1 MTALIR
7 VEGLRVSFAGRA
19 VVDGV
24 GFELAAGECVALVGE
39 SGSGKSVSARS
50 LLGLVGTGSRVE
62 ASTLEIDGADAR
74 RFTERRWRSIRGR
87 RIGYILQDALSSLDP
102 LRTVGAEVREAIRAT
117 GGPGGRAGRERAL
130 ELLRRTHVPDPE
142 TRIDERPAQLSGG
155 QRQRALI
162 ATALAGDPAVLI
174 ADEPTTA
181 LDVSVQKQ
189 ILALFAELKA
199 QGIALL
205 LISHDLAVVSQLADR
220 VVVLQGGAV
229 VEAGETEAVLSA
241 PEHPYTRSLIDAAP
255 RFEVG
260 GGPEVAPA
268 AAPTPAPP
276 AHNFGVVDGHAGVEH
291 PSPGVSDGDS
301 EVVRGSGADAGADG
315 DSDVVRGSGADA
327 GADGD
332 SDVVRG
338 SGADAGAAATG
349 DGDGGVVLAADGVV
363 KAFRLAGG
371 GERVAVRGVSV
382 AVRRGRSLGVVGE
395 SGSGKTTIARILAG
409 FESAD
414 AGTVRRASDDPRD
427 VQFVYQDPGAS
438 FDPRWTAG
446 RLLDEAVGLRHP
458 SLSRTERGARV
469 AEWLERVGLPASFAD
484 RRPASLSG
492 GQRQR
497 LGIARALAVEPAV
510 VVLDEPVSALDV
522 AVQKQ
527 ILDLIARLQAET
539 GVAYLFISHDLGVIQ
554 KVCDEVVVLQN
565 GEVREQGPTSRVLRA
580 PEHPYTRSLIDAV
593 PALPAR

>member
-7 VEGLRVSFAGRA
+7 VDGLRVSFAGRT
-19 VVDGV
+19 VVEGV
-24 GFELAAGECVALVGE
+24 GFELGAGECVALVGE

-50 LLGLVGTGSRVE
+50 LLGLVGAGSRVD
-62 ASTLEIDGADAR
+62 AAALEIDGADAR

-162 ATALAGDPAVLI
+162 AAALAGDPAVLI

-220 VVVLQGGAV
+220 VVVLQGGTV
-229 VEAGETEAVLSA
+229 VEAGETQAVLSA

-260 GGPEVAPA
+260 VPVPRS
-268 AAPTPAPP
+268 PAPSASP
-276 AHNFGVVDGHAGVEH
+276 SPSPSRNFGVSGGHAEVEH
-291 PSPGVSDGDS
+291 PAPGVSDADS
-301 EVVRGSGADAGADG
+301 EGVRR
-315 DSDVVRGSGADA
+315 RG
-327 GADGD
+327 
-332 SDVVRG
+332 V
-338 SGADAGAAATG
+338 DAGAAGGG
-349 DGDGGVVLAADGVV
+349 DGNVVLAADGVV

-371 GERVAVRGVSV
+371 GERVALRGVSV
-382 AVRRGRSLGVVGE
+382 AVRRGWSLGVVGE

-458 SLSRTERGARV
+458 SLSRRERGVRV

-527 ILDLIARLQAET
+527 ILDLIARLQRET

-554 KVCDEVVVLQN
+554 KVCDEVVVLQG
-565 GEVREQGPTSRVLRA
+565 GEVREQGPTPQVLGA
-580 PEHPYTRSLIDAV
+580 PEHPYTRTLIDAV

>member
-1 MTALIR
+1 MNALIR
-7 VEGLRVSFAGRA
+7 VEGLTVSFGGRTA
-19 VVDGV
+19 VEGV
-24 GFELAAGECVALVGE
+24 GFEIGPGECVALVGE

-50 LLGLVGTGSRVE
+50 LLGLVGAGSRVDAE
-62 ASTLEIDGADAR
+62 VLEIDGVDAR
-74 RFTERRWRSIRGR
+74 RFSERRWRRIRGR

-102 LRTVGAEVREAIRAT
+102 LRTVGKEVREAIAAT
-117 GGPGGRAGRERAL
+117 GGPRGRAGRERAL

-189 ILALFAELKA
+189 ILALFSELKQ

-220 VVVLQGGAV
+220 VLVLQGGAV
-229 VEAGETEAVLSA
+229 VERGETADVLSN
-241 PEHPYTRSLIDAAP
+241 PQHPYTRSLIDAAP
-255 RFEVG
+255 RFDSG
-260 GGPEVAPA
+260 
-268 AAPTPAPP
+268 PAP
-276 AHNFGVVDGHAGVEH
+276 HSFGDSTGHAGPQH
-291 PSPGVSDGDS
+291 PISGVSPQIS
-301 EVVRGSGADAGADG
+301 EVVQGTDAVT
-315 DSDVVRGSGADA
+315 DSDAVTETGTLTETGPLTETGSVSLSKGPSAQA
-327 GADGD
+327 
-332 SDVVRG
+332 SD
-338 SGADAGAAATG
+338 
-349 DGDGGVVLAADGVV
+349 VVLAAEHVS
-363 KAFRLAGG
+363 KTFRLPGG
-371 GERVAVRGVSV
+371 ATRPAVKDISI

-395 SGSGKTTIARILAG
+395 SGSGKTTVARILAG
-409 FESAD
+409 FETAD

-427 VQFVYQDPGAS
+427 VQFVYQDPGSS

-446 RLLDEAVGLRHP
+446 RLLDEAIGLRHP

-469 AEWLERVGLPASFAD
+469 RDWLERVGLPADFAD
-484 RRPASLSG
+484 RRPSSLSG

-527 ILDLIARLQAET
+527 ILELIARLQAET

-554 KVCDEVVVLQN
+554 KVCDEVVVLQ
-565 GEVREQGPTSRVLRA
+565 GGVVREQGPTSQVLRA
-580 PEHPYTRSLIDAV
+580 PADAYTRLLIDAV
-593 PALPAR
+593 PSLPAV

>member
-1 MTALIR
+1 MNALIR
-7 VEGLRVSFAGRA
+7 VEGLTVSFGGRTA
-19 VVDGV
+19 VEGV
-24 GFELAAGECVALVGE
+24 GFEIGPGECVALVGE

-50 LLGLVGTGSRVE
+50 LLGLVGAGSRVD
-62 ASTLEIDGADAR
+62 AAVLEIDGVDAR
-74 RFTERRWRSIRGR
+74 RFSERRWRRIRGR

-102 LRTVGAEVREAIRAT
+102 LRTAGKEVREAIAAT
-117 GGPGGRAGRERAL
+117 GGPRGRAGRERAL

-189 ILALFAELKA
+189 ILALFSELKQ

-220 VVVLQGGAV
+220 VLVLQGGAV
-229 VEAGETEAVLSA
+229 VEKGETADVLSN

-255 RFEVG
+255 RFDSG
-260 GGPEVAPA
+260 
-268 AAPTPAPP
+268 PAP
-276 AHNFGVVDGHAGVEH
+276 HDFGDSTGHAGAQH
-291 PSPGVSDGDS
+291 PTTGVSPQIS
-301 EVVRGSGADAGADG
+301 EDVQAVEASGA
-315 DSDVVRGSGADA
+315 SD
-327 GADGD
+327 
-332 SDVVRG
+332 
-338 SGADAGAAATG
+338 
-349 DGDGGVVLAADGVV
+349 VVLAAEHVS
-363 KAFRLAGG
+363 KTFRLPGG
-371 GERVAVRGVSV
+371 ATRPAVKDVSI

-395 SGSGKTTIARILAG
+395 SGSGKTTVARILAG
-409 FESAD
+409 FETAD

-427 VQFVYQDPGAS
+427 VQFVYQDPGSS

-446 RLLDEAVGLRHP
+446 RLLDEAIGLRHP

-469 AEWLERVGLPASFAD
+469 RDWLERVGLPADFAD
-484 RRPASLSG
+484 RRPSSLSG

-527 ILDLIARLQAET
+527 ILELIARLQAET
-539 GVAYLFISHDLGVIQ
+539 GVGYLFISHDLGVIQ
-554 KVCDEVVVLQN
+554 KVCDEVVVLQ
-565 GEVREQGPTSRVLRA
+565 GGVVREQGLTSQVLRA
-580 PEHPYTRSLIDAV
+580 PADAYTRLLIDAV
-593 PALPAR
+593 PSLPAV

>member
-1 MTALIR
+1 MNALIR
-7 VEGLRVSFAGRA
+7 VEGLTLSFGGRTA
-19 VVDGV
+19 VEGV
-24 GFELAAGECVALVGE
+24 GFEIGPGECVALVGE

-50 LLGLVGTGSRVE
+50 LLGLVGTGSRVD
-62 ASTLEIDGADAR
+62 AAVLEIDCVDAR
-74 RFTERRWRSIRGR
+74 RFSERRWRRIRGR

-102 LRTVGAEVREAIRAT
+102 LRTVGKEVREAIAAT
-117 GGPGGRAGRERAL
+117 GGPRGRAGRERAL

-189 ILALFAELKA
+189 ILALFSELKQ

-220 VVVLQGGAV
+220 VLVLQGGAV
-229 VEAGETEAVLSA
+229 VESGETADVLSN
-241 PEHPYTRSLIDAAP
+241 PQHPYTRSLIDAAP
-255 RFEVG
+255 RFDS
-260 GGPEVAPA
+260 GPALSLDPRILSERSETKGAQEPGVDRSLSEERSDETKGAAPA
-268 AAPTPAPP
+268 ETGSLSLSKGPAPRDP
-276 AHNFGVVDGHAGVEH
+276 D
-291 PSPGVSDGDS
+291 
-301 EVVRGSGADAGADG
+301 
-315 DSDVVRGSGADA
+315 
-327 GADGD
+327 
-332 SDVVRG
+332 
-338 SGADAGAAATG
+338 
-349 DGDGGVVLAADGVV
+349 VVLAAEHVS
-363 KAFRLAGG
+363 KTFRLPGG
-371 GERVAVRGVSV
+371 ATRPAVKDVSI

-395 SGSGKTTIARILAG
+395 SGSGKTTVARILAG
-409 FESAD
+409 FETAD

-427 VQFVYQDPGAS
+427 VQFVYQDPGSS

-446 RLLDEAVGLRHP
+446 RLLDEAIGLRHP

-469 AEWLERVGLPASFAD
+469 RDWLERVGLPADFAD
-484 RRPASLSG
+484 RRPSSLSG

-527 ILDLIARLQAET
+527 ILELIARLQAET
-539 GVAYLFISHDLGVIQ
+539 GVGYLFISHDLGVIQ
-554 KVCDEVVVLQN
+554 KVCDEVVVLQ
-565 GEVREQGPTSRVLRA
+565 GGVVREQGLTSQVLRA
-580 PEHPYTRSLIDAV
+580 PADAYTRLLIDAV
-593 PALPAR
+593 PSLPAV

>member
-1 MTALIR
+1 MNALIR
-7 VEGLRVSFAGRA
+7 VEGLTVSFGVRTA
-19 VVDGV
+19 VEGV
-24 GFELAAGECVALVGE
+24 GFEIAPGECVALVGE

-50 LLGLVGTGSRVE
+50 LLGLVGTGSRVD
-62 ASTLEIDGADAR
+62 AAVLEIDGVDAR
-74 RFTERRWRSIRGR
+74 RFTERRWRRIRGR

-102 LRTVGAEVREAIRAT
+102 LRTVGKEVREAIAAT
-117 GGPGGRAGRERAL
+117 GGPRGRVGRERAL

-189 ILALFAELKA
+189 ILALFSELKQ

-220 VVVLQGGAV
+220 VLVLQGGAV
-229 VEAGETEAVLSA
+229 VEKGETADVLSNPA
-241 PEHPYTRSLIDAAP
+241 HPYTRSLIDAAP
-255 RFEVG
+255 RFDS
-260 GGPEVAPA
+260 GPALRLAALAQEPGVDRSLSEERSDETKGAAPA
-268 AAPTPAPP
+268 ETGSLSLSKGPAPHDP
-276 AHNFGVVDGHAGVEH
+276 D
-291 PSPGVSDGDS
+291 
-301 EVVRGSGADAGADG
+301 
-315 DSDVVRGSGADA
+315 
-327 GADGD
+327 
-332 SDVVRG
+332 
-338 SGADAGAAATG
+338 
-349 DGDGGVVLAADGVV
+349 VVLAAEHVS
-363 KAFRLAGG
+363 KTFRLPGG
-371 GERVAVRGVSV
+371 ATRPAVKDVSI

-395 SGSGKTTIARILAG
+395 SGSGKTTVARILAG
-409 FESAD
+409 FETAD

-427 VQFVYQDPGAS
+427 VQFVYQDPGSS

-446 RLLDEAVGLRHP
+446 RLLDEAIGLRHP
-458 SLSRTERGARV
+458 SLSRAERGARV
-469 AEWLERVGLPASFAD
+469 RDWLERVGLPADFAD
-484 RRPASLSG
+484 RRPSSLSG

-527 ILDLIARLQAET
+527 ILELIARLQAET
-539 GVAYLFISHDLGVIQ
+539 GVGYLFISHDLGVIQ
-554 KVCDEVVVLQN
+554 KVCDEVVVLQ
-565 GEVREQGPTSRVLRA
+565 GGVVREQGPTSQVLQA
-580 PEHPYTRSLIDAV
+580 PADAYTRLLIDAV
-593 PALPAR
+593 PSLPAI

>member
-19 VVDGV
+19 VVEGV

-62 ASTLEIDGADAR
+62 ASALEIDGADAR

-229 VEAGETEAVLSA
+229 VEAGETEVVLSA

-268 AAPTPAPP
+268 PASAAAPTPAPP
-276 AHNFGVVDGHAGVEH
+276 SHSFGVVDGHAGVEH

-301 EVVRGSGADAGADG
+301 EVVRGSGVDAGADASSDVVQGRGADADAGAVGEHSG
-315 DSDVVRGSGADA
+315 D
-327 GADGD
+327 
-332 SDVVRG
+332 
-338 SGADAGAAATG
+338 
-349 DGDGGVVLAADGVV
+349 VVLAADGVV

-458 SLSRTERGARV
+458 SLSRTGRGARV

-484 RRPASLSG
+484 RRPSSLSG

-510 VVLDEPVSALDV
+510 VMLDEPVSALDV

-527 ILDLIARLQAET
+527 ILDLIARLQRET

-593 PALPAR
+593 PALPTR

>member
-1 MTALIR
+1 MSALIR
-7 VEGLRVSFAGRA
+7 VEGLTVSFGGRTA
-19 VVDGV
+19 VEGV
-24 GFELAAGECVALVGE
+24 GFEIAPGECVALVGE

-50 LLGLVGTGSRVE
+50 LLGLVGTGSRVD
-62 ASTLEIDGADAR
+62 AAVLEIDGVDAR
-74 RFTERRWRSIRGR
+74 RLTERRWRRIRGR

-102 LRTVGAEVREAIRAT
+102 LRTVGKEVREAIAAT
-117 GGPGGRAGRERAL
+117 GGPRGRDGRERAL

-189 ILALFAELKA
+189 ILALFGELKQ

-220 VVVLQGGAV
+220 VLVLQGGAV
-229 VEAGETEAVLSA
+229 VESGETADVLSN

-255 RFEVG
+255 RFEG
-260 GGPEVAPA
+260 GSAP
-268 AAPTPAPP
+268 
-276 AHNFGVVDGHAGVEH
+276 HDFGDSTGHTGAQH
-291 PSPGVSDGDS
+291 PISGVSPQIS
-301 EVVRGSGADAGADG
+301 EVVQAVEASGA
-315 DSDVVRGSGADA
+315 SD
-327 GADGD
+327 
-332 SDVVRG
+332 
-338 SGADAGAAATG
+338 
-349 DGDGGVVLAADGVV
+349 VVLAADHVSRT
-363 KAFRLAGG
+363 FRLPGG
-371 GERVAVRGVSV
+371 GTRPAVKDVSI

-395 SGSGKTTIARILAG
+395 SGSGKTTVARILAG
-409 FESAD
+409 FETAD

-427 VQFVYQDPGAS
+427 VQFVYQDPGSS

-446 RLLDEAVGLRHP
+446 RLLDEAIGLRHP
-458 SLSRTERGARV
+458 SLSRAERGARV
-469 AEWLERVGLPASFAD
+469 RDWLDRVGLPADFAD
-484 RRPASLSG
+484 RRPSSLSG

-497 LGIARALAVEPAV
+497 LGIARALAVEPGV

-527 ILDLIARLQAET
+527 ILELIARLQAET
-539 GVAYLFISHDLGVIQ
+539 GVGYLFISHDLGVIQ
-554 KVCDEVVVLQN
+554 KVCDEVVVLQ
-565 GEVREQGPTSRVLRA
+565 GGVVREQGPTSQVLRDPA
-580 PEHPYTRSLIDAV
+580 DAYTRLLIDAV
-593 PALPAR
+593 PSLPAV

>member
-7 VEGLRVSFAGRA
+7 VEDLRVSFAGRT
-19 VVDGV
+19 VVEGV
-24 GFELAAGECVALVGE
+24 GFELAPGECVALVGE

-50 LLGLVGTGSRVE
+50 LLGLVGAGSRVE
-62 ASTLEIDGADAR
+62 AAALEIDGADAR
-74 RFTERRWRSIRGR
+74 RFGERRWRSIRGR

-102 LRTVGAEVREAIRAT
+102 LRTVGSEVREAIRAT
-117 GGPGGRAGRERAL
+117 GGPGGRVGRERAL

-162 ATALAGDPAVLI
+162 AAALGGDPAVLI

-220 VVVLQGGAV
+220 VVVLQGGVV
-229 VEAGETEAVLSA
+229 VEAGETAAVLSA

-255 RFEVG
+255 RFEAQVG
-260 GGPEVAPA
+260 PTA
-268 AAPTPAPP
+268 AASAAPRPAPLS
-276 AHNFGVVDGHAGVEH
+276 HTLGVVDGHAAVEY
-291 PSPGVSDGDS
+291 PSPGVSDADS
-301 EVVRGSGADAGADG
+301 EVVRGSGADARAAAD
-315 DSDVVRGSGADA
+315 SQAVPGSGADA
-327 GADGD
+327 GADSEAVQAG
-332 SDVVRG
+332 
-338 SGADAGAAATG
+338 GADAGT
-349 DGDGGVVLAADGVV
+349 DSDRDVVLAADGVV

-371 GERVAVRGVSV
+371 GERVALRGVSV

-409 FESAD
+409 FENAD

-458 SLSRTERGARV
+458 SLSRSERSARV
-469 AEWLERVGLPASFAD
+469 TEWLERVGLPASFAD

-554 KVCDEVVVLQN
+554 KVCDEVAVLQG
-565 GEVREQGPTSRVLRA
+565 GEVREHGPTSRVLSA

-593 PALPAR
+593 PALPTR

>member
-7 VEGLRVSFAGRA
+7 VEGLRVSFAGRT
-19 VVDGV
+19 VVEGV
-24 GFELAAGECVALVGE
+24 GFELAPGECVALVGE

-62 ASTLEIDGADAR
+62 AAALEIDGADAR
-74 RFTERRWRSIRGR
+74 RFGERRWRSIRGR

-162 ATALAGDPAVLI
+162 AAALAGDPAVLI

-220 VVVLQGGAV
+220 VVVLQGGVV
-229 VEAGETEAVLSA
+229 VEAGETAAVLSA

-260 GGPEVAPA
+260 VPVPL
-268 AAPTPAPP
+268 PP
-276 AHNFGVVDGHAGVEH
+276 SPSPSHTFGVSGGHAEVEH
-291 PSPGVSDGDS
+291 PSPGVSDADS
-301 EVVRGSGADAGADG
+301 EVVRGSGADA
-315 DSDVVRGSGADA
+315 RADA
-327 GADGD
+327 GADSEAVQEGAADAEAD
-332 SDVVRG
+332 SD
-338 SGADAGAAATG
+338 G
-349 DGDGGVVLAADGVV
+349 DVVLAADGVV

-371 GERVAVRGVSV
+371 RERVALRGVSV

-446 RLLDEAVGLRHP
+446 RLLDEAVGLRNP
-458 SLSRTERGARV
+458 SLSRSERSARV
-469 AEWLERVGLPASFAD
+469 TEWLERVGLPASFAD

-527 ILDLIARLQAET
+527 ILDLIARLQTET

-554 KVCDEVVVLQN
+554 KVCDEVVVLQG
-565 GEVREQGPTSRVLRA
+565 GEVREQGPTARVLRA

>member
-1 MTALIR
+1 MNALIR
-7 VEGLRVSFAGRA
+7 VEGLTVSFGGRTA
-19 VVDGV
+19 VEGV
-24 GFELAAGECVALVGE
+24 GFEIGPGECVALVGE

-50 LLGLVGTGSRVE
+50 LLGLVGAGSRVD
-62 ASTLEIDGADAR
+62 AAVLEIDGVDAR
-74 RFTERRWRSIRGR
+74 RFSERRWRRIRGR

-102 LRTVGAEVREAIRAT
+102 LRTVGKEVREAIAAT
-117 GGPGGRAGRERAL
+117 GGPRGRAGRERAL

-189 ILALFAELKA
+189 ILALFSELKQ

-220 VVVLQGGAV
+220 VLVLQGGAV
-229 VEAGETEAVLSA
+229 VEKGETADVLSN

-255 RFEVG
+255 RFDSG
-260 GGPEVAPA
+260 
-268 AAPTPAPP
+268 PAP
-276 AHNFGVVDGHAGVEH
+276 HDFGDSTGHAGAQH
-291 PSPGVSDGDS
+291 PISGVSPQIS
-301 EVVRGSGADAGADG
+301 EVVQAVEASGA
-315 DSDVVRGSGADA
+315 SDVV
-327 GADGD
+327 
-332 SDVVRG
+332 
-338 SGADAGAAATG
+338 
-349 DGDGGVVLAADGVV
+349 LAVEHV
-363 KAFRLAGG
+363 SKTFRLPGG
-371 GERVAVRGVSV
+371 ATRPAVKDLSI

-395 SGSGKTTIARILAG
+395 SGSGKTTVARILAG
-409 FESAD
+409 FETAD

-427 VQFVYQDPGAS
+427 VQFVYQDPGSS

-446 RLLDEAVGLRHP
+446 RLLDEAIGLRHP

-469 AEWLERVGLPASFAD
+469 RDWLERVGLPADFAD
-484 RRPASLSG
+484 RRPSSLSG

-527 ILDLIARLQAET
+527 ILELIARLQAET
-539 GVAYLFISHDLGVIQ
+539 GVGYLFISHDLGVIQ
-554 KVCDEVVVLQN
+554 EVCDEVVVLQ
-565 GEVREQGPTSRVLRA
+565 GGVVREQGRTSQVLRA
-580 PEHPYTRSLIDAV
+580 PADAYTRLLIDAV
-593 PALPAR
+593 PSLPAV

>member
-1 MTALIR
+1 MSALIR
-7 VEGLRVSFAGRA
+7 VDGLRVAFADRT
-19 VVDGV
+19 VVEGV
-24 GFELAAGECVALVGE
+24 SFELNPGECVALVGE

-50 LLGLVGTGSRVE
+50 LLGLVGAGSRVD
-62 ASTLEIDGADAR
+62 ATALEIEGEDAR
-74 RFTERRWRSIRGR
+74 RFTERRWRRVRGR

-117 GGPGGRAGRERAL
+117 GGPRGRAARERAL

-189 ILALFAELKA
+189 ILALFAELKD

-220 VVVLQGGAV
+220 VIVLQGGAV
-229 VEAGETEAVLSA
+229 VESGDTIDVLSS
-241 PEHPYTRSLIDAAP
+241 PRHPYTRSLIDAAP
-255 RFEVG
+255 RFEG
-260 GGPEVAPA
+260 GVAPNA
-268 AAPTPAPP
+268 LPRSLSEERSDALPRSLSEERSDETKGASLAQEPAK
-276 AHNFGVVDGHAGVEH
+276 GVTHKEAE
-291 PSPGVSDGDS
+291 
-301 EVVRGSGADAGADG
+301 
-315 DSDVVRGSGADA
+315 
-327 GADGD
+327 
-332 SDVVRG
+332 
-338 SGADAGAAATG
+338 
-349 DGDGGVVLAADGVV
+349 VVLAAENVS
-363 KAFRLAGG
+363 KTFRLPGG
-371 GERVAVRGVSV
+371 GERQALRGVSV
-382 AVRRGRSLGVVGE
+382 TVRGGRSLGVVGE

-409 FESAD
+409 FETAD
-414 AGTVRRASDDPRD
+414 AGTVRRRSDDPRD
-427 VQFVYQDPGAS
+427 VQFVYQDPGSS
-438 FDPRWTAG
+438 FDPRWTVG

-458 SLSRTERGARV
+458 SLSRADRSARV
-469 AEWLERVGLPASFAD
+469 REWLERVGLDVDLVD
-484 RRPASLSG
+484 RRPSSLSG

-527 ILDLIARLQAET
+527 ILELIARLQAET

-554 KVCDEVVVLQN
+554 KVCDEVVVLQG
-565 GEVREQGPTSRVLRA
+565 GEVRESGPTSRVLRDPSDA
-580 PEHPYTRSLIDAV
+580 YTRMLIDAV
-593 PALPAR
+593 PALPAAPAAII

>member
-1 MTALIR
+1 MNALIR
-7 VEGLRVSFAGRA
+7 VEGLTVSFGGRTA
-19 VVDGV
+19 VEGV
-24 GFELAAGECVALVGE
+24 GFEIGPGECVALVGE

-50 LLGLVGTGSRVE
+50 LLGLVGTGSRVDAE
-62 ASTLEIDGADAR
+62 VLEIDGVDAR
-74 RFTERRWRSIRGR
+74 RFSERRWRRIRGR

-102 LRTVGAEVREAIRAT
+102 LRTVGKEVREAIAAT
-117 GGPGGRAGRERAL
+117 GGPRGRAGRERAL
-130 ELLRRTHVPDPE
+130 DLLRRTHVPDPE

-189 ILALFAELKA
+189 ILALFSELKQ

-220 VVVLQGGAV
+220 VLVLQGGAV
-229 VEAGETEAVLSA
+229 VEKGETVDVLSS
-241 PEHPYTRSLIDAAP
+241 PQHPYTRSLIDAAP
-255 RFEVG
+255 RFDSG
-260 GGPEVAPA
+260 
-268 AAPTPAPP
+268 PAP
-276 AHNFGVVDGHAGVEH
+276 HDFGDSTGHAGAQH
-291 PSPGVSDGDS
+291 PISGVSPQIS
-301 EVVRGSGADAGADG
+301 EVVQAVEASGA
-315 DSDVVRGSGADA
+315 SD
-327 GADGD
+327 
-332 SDVVRG
+332 
-338 SGADAGAAATG
+338 
-349 DGDGGVVLAADGVV
+349 VVLAAEHVS
-363 KAFRLAGG
+363 KTFRLPGG
-371 GERVAVRGVSV
+371 ATRPAVKDVSI

-395 SGSGKTTIARILAG
+395 SGSGKTTVARILAG
-409 FESAD
+409 FETAD

-427 VQFVYQDPGAS
+427 VQFVYQDPGSS

-446 RLLDEAVGLRHP
+446 RLLDEAIGLRHP

-469 AEWLERVGLPASFAD
+469 RDWLERVGLPADFAD
-484 RRPASLSG
+484 RRPSSLSG

-527 ILDLIARLQAET
+527 ILELIARLQAET
-539 GVAYLFISHDLGVIQ
+539 GVGYLFISHDLGVIQ
-554 KVCDEVVVLQN
+554 KVCDEVVVLQ
-565 GEVREQGPTSRVLRA
+565 GGVVREQGLTSQVLRA
-580 PEHPYTRSLIDAV
+580 PADAYTRLLIDAV
-593 PALPAR
+593 PSLPAV

>member
-7 VEGLRVSFAGRA
+7 VEGLRVSFGGRTA
-19 VVDGV
+19 VEGV
-24 GFELAAGECVALVGE
+24 GFEIARGECVALVGE

-50 LLGLVGTGSRVE
+50 LLGLVGAGSQVD
-62 ASTLEIDGADAR
+62 AAVLEIDGADAR
-74 RFTERRWRSIRGR
+74 RFSERRWRRVRGR

-117 GGPGGRAGRERAL
+117 GGPRGRAGRERAL
-130 ELLRRTHVPDPE
+130 DLLRRTHVPEPE
-142 TRIDERPAQLSGG
+142 ARIDERPGQLSGG

-220 VVVLQGGAV
+220 VLVLQGGAV
-229 VEAGETEAVLSA
+229 VESGETDAVLSN

-255 RFEVG
+255 RFDGATALQAEAG
-260 GGPEVAPA
+260 SLSLSTGPALQAEAGSLSLSKG
-268 AAPTPAPP
+268 PAPHENGSLSLSTGRGP
-276 AHNFGVVDGHAGVEH
+276 QH
-291 PSPGVSDGDS
+291 SD
-301 EVVRGSGADAGADG
+301 
-315 DSDVVRGSGADA
+315 
-327 GADGD
+327 
-332 SDVVRG
+332 
-338 SGADAGAAATG
+338 
-349 DGDGGVVLAADGVV
+349 VVLAADHVSRT
-363 KAFRLAGG
+363 FRLPGG
-371 GERVAVRGVSV
+371 GSRPAVRDVSI

-395 SGSGKTTIARILAG
+395 SGSGKTTVARILAG
-409 FESAD
+409 FETAD

-427 VQFVYQDPGAS
+427 VQFVYQDPGSS
-438 FDPRWTAG
+438 FDPRWTVG
-446 RLLDEAVGLRHP
+446 RLLDEAIGLRHP
-458 SLSRTERGARV
+458 SLSRAERDARV
-469 AEWLERVGLPASFAD
+469 RDWLERVGLPAEFAG
-484 RRPASLSG
+484 RRPSSLSG

-527 ILDLIARLQAET
+527 ILELIARLQVET
-539 GVAYLFISHDLGVIQ
+539 GVGYLFISHDLGVIQ
-554 KVCDEVVVLQN
+554 KVCDEVVVLQ
-565 GEVREQGPTSRVLRA
+565 GGVVREQGPTSRVLRA
-580 PEHPYTRSLIDAV
+580 PDHPYTRSLIDAV
-593 PALPAR
+593 PSLPTV

>member
-1 MTALIR
+1 MNALIR
-7 VEGLRVSFAGRA
+7 VEGLTVSFGGRTA
-19 VVDGV
+19 VEGV
-24 GFELAAGECVALVGE
+24 GFEIGPGECVALVGE

-50 LLGLVGTGSRVE
+50 LLGLVGTGSRVD
-62 ASTLEIDGADAR
+62 AAVLEIDGVDAR
-74 RFTERRWRSIRGR
+74 RFSERRWRRIRGR

-102 LRTVGAEVREAIRAT
+102 LRTVGKEVREAIAAT
-117 GGPGGRAGRERAL
+117 GGPRGRAGRERAL

-189 ILALFAELKA
+189 ILALFSELKQ

-220 VVVLQGGAV
+220 VLVLQGGAV
-229 VEAGETEAVLSA
+229 VEKGETADVLSN

-255 RFEVG
+255 RFDSG
-260 GGPEVAPA
+260 
-268 AAPTPAPP
+268 PAP
-276 AHNFGVVDGHAGVEH
+276 HDFGDSTGHAGAQH
-291 PSPGVSDGDS
+291 PTTGVSPQIS
-301 EVVRGSGADAGADG
+301 EVVQGTDAVT
-315 DSDVVRGSGADA
+315 DSDAVTETGPVTETGLPAETGSLSLSKGRAPQA
-327 GADGD
+327 
-332 SDVVRG
+332 SD
-338 SGADAGAAATG
+338 
-349 DGDGGVVLAADGVV
+349 VVLAAEHVS
-363 KAFRLAGG
+363 KTFRLPGG
-371 GERVAVRGVSV
+371 ATRPAVKDVSI

-395 SGSGKTTIARILAG
+395 SGSGKTTVARILAG
-409 FESAD
+409 FETAD
-414 AGTVRRASDDPRD
+414 AGTVRRASDDLRD
-427 VQFVYQDPGAS
+427 VQFVYQDPGSS

-446 RLLDEAVGLRHP
+446 RLLDEAIGLRHP

-469 AEWLERVGLPASFAD
+469 RDWLERVGLPADFAD
-484 RRPASLSG
+484 RRPSSLSG

-527 ILDLIARLQAET
+527 ILELIARLQAET
-539 GVAYLFISHDLGVIQ
+539 GVGYLFISHDLGVIQ
-554 KVCDEVVVLQN
+554 KVCDEVVVLQ
-565 GEVREQGPTSRVLRA
+565 GGVVREQGPTSQVLRA
-580 PEHPYTRSLIDAV
+580 PADAYTRLLIDAV
-593 PALPAR
+593 PSLPAV

>member
-1 MTALIR
+1 MNALIR
-7 VEGLRVSFAGRA
+7 VEGLRVSFGGRVA
-19 VVDGV
+19 ADGV
-24 GFELAAGECVALVGE
+24 GFEIGPGECVALVGE

-50 LLGLVGTGSRVE
+50 LLGLVGAGSRVD
-62 ASTLEIDGADAR
+62 AAVLEIDGQDAR
-74 RFTERRWRSIRGR
+74 RFSERRWRRVRGR

-117 GGPGGRAGRERAL
+117 GGPRGRAAREQAL
-130 ELLRRTHVPDPE
+130 DLLRRTHVPDPE

-189 ILALFAELKA
+189 ILALFGELKA

-229 VEAGETEAVLSA
+229 VESGDTADVLSS
-241 PEHPYTRSLIDAAP
+241 PEHSYTRSLIDAAP
-255 RFEVG
+255 RFE
-260 GGPEVAPA
+260 
-268 AAPTPAPP
+268 APP
-276 AHNFGVVDGHAGVEH
+276 D
-291 PSPGVSDGDS
+291 
-301 EVVRGSGADAGADG
+301 ADADVSRPLSEER
-315 DSDVVRGSGADA
+315 SDETKGVTRDA
-327 GADGD
+327 PD
-332 SDVVRG
+332 
-338 SGADAGAAATG
+338 
-349 DGDGGVVLAADGVV
+349 VVLAAEHVS
-363 KAFRLAGG
+363 KTFRLPGG
-371 GERVAVRGVSV
+371 GERQALKGVSV

-409 FESAD
+409 FETPD
-414 AGTVRRASDDPRD
+414 AGTVRRGGDDPRD
-427 VQFVYQDPGAS
+427 VQFVYQDPGVS
-438 FDPRWTAG
+438 FDPRWTVG

-458 SLSRTERGARV
+458 SLARRERSARV
-469 AEWLERVGLPASFAD
+469 RGWLERVGLAAGLVD

-527 ILDLIARLQAET
+527 ILELIARLQAET
-539 GVAYLFISHDLGVIQ
+539 GVGYLFISHDLGVIQ
-554 KVCDEVVVLQN
+554 KVCDEVVVLQ
-565 GEVREQGPTSRVLRA
+565 GGVVREQGPTSRVLRDPSDA
-580 PEHPYTRSLIDAV
+580 YTRMLIDAV
-593 PALPAR
+593 PSLPAR

>member
-7 VEGLRVSFAGRA
+7 VEGLRVSFAGRT
-19 VVDGV
+19 VVEGV
-24 GFELAAGECVALVGE
+24 GFELAPGECVALVGE

-50 LLGLVGTGSRVE
+50 LLGLVGAGSRVE

-74 RFTERRWRSIRGR
+74 RFGERRWRSIRGR

-117 GGPGGRAGRERAL
+117 GGPGGRVGRERAL

-162 ATALAGDPAVLI
+162 AAALAGDPAVLI

-220 VVVLQGGAV
+220 VVVLQGGVV
-229 VEAGETEAVLSA
+229 VEAGETAAVLSA

-260 GGPEVAPA
+260 VPVPL
-268 AAPTPAPP
+268 PP
-276 AHNFGVVDGHAGVEH
+276 SPSPSPSHTFGVSGAHAEVEH
-291 PSPGVSDGDS
+291 PSPGVSGADS
-301 EVVRGSGADAGADG
+301 EVVRGSGADARAD
-315 DSDVVRGSGADA
+315 SEAVRGSGADA
-327 GADGD
+327 EADSDGD
-332 SDVVRG
+332 
-338 SGADAGAAATG
+338 
-349 DGDGGVVLAADGVV
+349 VVLAADGVV

-371 GERVAVRGVSV
+371 RERVALRGVSV

-409 FESAD
+409 FENAD

-446 RLLDEAVGLRHP
+446 RLLAEAVGLRHP

-527 ILDLIARLQAET
+527 ILDLIGRLQRET

-565 GEVREQGPTSRVLRA
+565 GEVREKGPTSRVLRA